1 MGIKQ
6 ILKSLGLGLFFICL
20 ISGEVYAQSSTSS
33 NYRIDEYQFGVGADN
48 DLSSQNYRAQGSAGS
63 LGVGSYSSPNYDAE
77 AGLITANQPYL
88 EFVVNASTVD
98 LGLLDTATTA
108 TGTGSFYVRTYLS
121 SAYSVKTMSQP
132 PTNESGAVL
141 DGMSSAAAPTTGVE
155 QFGINLVDN
164 SSPNIG
170 SDPVNIPS
178 NSYADGEAAPGYNTP
193 NQFKYVVGDTVARSA
208 KTAGNQATGRTDY
221 TISYVADIAPF
232 TPAGKYDMQHDLV
245 AVATY

>member
-6 ILKSLGLGLFFICL
+6 ITKGFLFIALIVCL
-20 ISGEVYAQSSTSS
+20 ISGQVYAQSSSSS
-33 NYRIDEYQFGVGADN
+33 NYRIDEYQFGVGAEN
-48 DLSSQNYRAQGSAGS
+48 DLSSPNYRAQGSAGS

-77 AGLITANQPYL
+77 AGLITPNQPYL
-88 EFVVNASTVD
+88 EFVVNATTVD
-98 LGLLDTATTA
+98 LGLLDTSTTA

-132 PTNESGAVL
+132 PTNEAGAVI
-141 DGMSSAAAPTTGVE
+141 DGMASAAAPTTGVE

-170 SDPVNIPS
+170 ADPVNVPS
-178 NSYADGEAAPGYNTP
+178 NAFADGEAAPGYNTA
-193 NQFKYVVGDTVARSA
+193 NQFKYVVGDTIARSA

-221 TISYVADIAPF
+221 TISYVANIAAF
-232 TPAGKYDMQHDLV
+232 TPAGQYNMAHDLV
-245 AVATY
+245 AIATY